1 MLISNF
7 NKKIIIIFLLYLTIL
22 SENAYAEEYLDKVS
36 DKIKFPPFNVLD
48 NKEKPLILKFNQDLK
63 KKGFVINFWATWC
76 VPCKE
81 ELPDLSLLKS
91 KIKKYNIDVFTIS
104 IDKKDIQDQL
114 KFLSNNGA
122 SNLDHFFDKEMK
134 IFKALKLRG
143 IPTTII
149 VDQNSFIISKHEGIL
164 KWGEDEIINK
174 IKSLFY

>member
-7 NKKIIIIFLLYLTIL
+7 NKKIIIILFLTIL
-22 SENAYAEEYLDKVS
+22 SGNTYAVEYLDEIS
-36 DKIKFPPFNVLD
+36 DKIKFPTLKVLD
-48 NKEKPLILKFNQDLK
+48 NKEKPLILKFNQDFK
-63 KKGFVINFWATWC
+63 KKGYVINFWATWC

-104 IDKKDIQDQL
+104 IDKKDIKDQL

-122 SNLDHFFDKEMK
+122 SNLEQFFDKEMK

-149 VDQNSFIISKHEGIL
+149 VNQNGFIISKHEGIL
-164 KWGEDEIINK
+164 KWGEDAIINK

>member
-7 NKKIIIIFLLYLTIL
+7 NKKIIIIFLLYFTIL
-22 SENAYAEEYLDKVS
+22 LGNAYADEYLDKVS
-36 DKIKFPPFNVLD
+36 DKIKFPALKVLD
-48 NKEKPLILKFNQDLK
+48 NKEKPLILKFNQDLN
-63 KKGFVINFWATWC
+63 KKGYVINFWATWC

-91 KIKKYNIDVFTIS
+91 KIKKYNIDVLTIS
-104 IDKKDIQDQL
+104 IDKKNIKDQL
-114 KFLSNNGA
+114 RFLSNNGA
-122 SNLDHFFDKEMK
+122 LNLNHFFDKEMK

-164 KWGEDEIINK
+164 KWGEDKIINK